1 MPTKRILRS
10 RHDRIVA
17 GVAGGLASYLNV
29 DPLFVRLGFVVLGL
43 FQGLGLIIYA
53 LLWLL
58 IPNEDSLT
66 AEARD
71 QVRENVSEMRSTV
84 ERAFNRVRDSLHS

>member
-10 RHDRIVA
+10 RQDRIVA
-17 GVAGGLASYLNV
+17 GVAGGLAGYLNI

-43 FQGLGLIIYA
+43 FQGLGLLLYA

-66 AEARD
+66 TETRD
-71 QVRENVSEMRSTV
+71 QVRENVNEMRSTV
-84 ERAFNRVRDSLHS
+84 ERAFDRVRNTLNP

>member
-43 FQGLGLIIYA
+43 FQGFGLIIYA

-58 IPNEDSLT
+58 LPNEDSLT
-66 AEARD
+66 SEARD